1 MNTKTSILRFL
12 LSLMVHISTVVLCHA
27 ATIIKDGSRLWLRLD
42 TNNVA
47 ADITGDGNIVM
58 KELKSYSNGQ
68 PIELKRN
75 QHMNKYNF
83 QIIAN
88 DKRNRVQ
95 NNNDMGVL
103 HATYHI
109 LRLQQLL
116 LLMDIL
122 NGI

>member
-1 MNTKTSILRFL
+1 MNTKTSIIRFL

-27 ATIIKDGSRLWLRLD
+27 AAVIEDGSRLWLRLD
-42 TNNVA
+42 TNNIA
-47 ADITGDGNIVM
+47 ANITGAENIAM
-58 KELKSYSNGQ
+58 KELKAYWKGQ

-83 QIIAN
+83 QIITT

-103 HATYHI
+103 HAAYHI